1 MRRALRVVWMV
12 GRVANL
18 ITTAT
23 PDDTQRAFLCHG
35 RSSALKA
42 LLLGREHI
50 AVPALVEHPPGKEA
64 GDGAGGQVP
73 GQPCGLTNL
82 PRGQSIGMLAEEG
95 NNDATALLHIGS
107 GAVSPETVLVIA
119 HTGFACLSPS
129 QPFKPR
135 RIGRRVHDGMLNI
148 PVPQVVLNEP
158 RVRALVGEG
167 EAACMAEHMRV
178 RIH

>member
-1 MRRALRVVWMV
+1 MRRALRVVRMV

-18 ITTAT
+18 ITTTT

-35 RSSALKA
+35 RSSALKG
-42 LLLGREHI
+42 LLLGREHV
-50 AVPALVEHPPGKEA
+50 AVPALVEHPPCKEA

-107 GAVSPETVLVIA
+107 RAVSPETVLVIA
-119 HTGFACLSPS
+119 HTGFACLSPPES
-129 QPFKPR
+129 FKPCG
-135 RIGRRVHDGMLNI
+135 IGGGVFDGVLNI
-148 PVPQVVLNEP
+148 PVPQVVLNAP
-158 RVRALVGEG
+158 RIRAL
-167 EAACMAEHMRV
+167 AEH
-178 RIH
+178 